1 MLSLA
6 GRRRM
11 MSNNTPMD
19 DLEERGIWSR
29 VKDRLGFSDIEED
42 YDDGDEAGTDSGR
55 RPTALRIQT
64 SRVSHVSVRLPQS
77 FDDARL
83 AADGLKDGRQQ
94 IINLEKTTAEMS
106 ERIIDFLNG
115 VTYAL
120 NGFVE
125 KVGDRV
131 YLFAPCNVMI
141 DVPDDLHKGSPM
153 LFDGHS

>member
-1 MLSLA
+1 MNSDLSA
-6 GRRRM
+6 
-11 MSNNTPMD
+11 
-19 DLEERGIWSR
+19 EEIRHRGIWTR
-29 VKDRLGFSDIEED
+29 IKEGFGISEIEEEFED
-42 YDDGDEAGTDSGR
+42 AE
-55 RPTALRIQT
+55 PTAEQAKRPVTLRLQ
-64 SRVSHVSVRLPQS
+64 SSKVSHVSVRQARS

-94 IINLEKTTAEMS
+94 IVNLEKTPQEIS

-131 YLFAPCNVMI
+131 YLFAPSNVVI
-141 DVPDDLHKGSPM
+141 EVPEDMRKVSTS
-153 LFDGHS
+153 LFE

>member
-1 MLSLA
+1 MNMPEDELEDRGLWSKLKEKI
-6 GRRRM
+6 GISEFEEELDDSEEVHDQSRKR
-11 MSNNTPMD
+11 PMT
-19 DLEERGIWSR
+19 IKIHSA
-29 VKDRLGFSDIEED
+29 K
-42 YDDGDEAGTDSGR
+42 
-55 RPTALRIQT
+55 
-64 SRVSHVSVRLPQS
+64 VSYVSVRQPQS

-94 IINLEKTTAEMS
+94 IINLEKTSPEMS

-131 YLFAPCNVMI
+131 YLFAPCNVLI
-141 DVPDDLHKGSPM
+141 DAPDDLHKSSSV
-153 LFDGHS
+153 LFSDNS

>member
-1 MLSLA
+1 MNGNITTDEFDQRSL
-6 GRRRM
+6 
-11 MSNNTPMD
+11 
-19 DLEERGIWSR
+19 WSR
-29 VKDRLGFSDIEED
+29 VKEKIGFSEELEEEF
-42 YDDGDEAGTDSGR
+42 DDTEAVRDEIRKRPGTLKLYS
-55 RPTALRIQT
+55 TK
-64 SRVSHVSVRLPQS
+64 VSYVSVRQPQS

-94 IINLEKTTAEMS
+94 IVNLEKTDPAMS

-131 YLFAPCNVMI
+131 YLFAPSNFMI
-141 DVPDDLHKGSPM
+141 DAPDDLHKSSPG
-153 LFDGHS
+153 LFDITSS

>member
-1 MLSLA
+1 
-6 GRRRM
+6 
-11 MSNNTPMD
+11 MSNNVSAD
-19 DLEERGIWSR
+19 EARDRGLWSRIKEGFGISELEEEYEDLEDAQER
-29 VKDRLGFSDIEED
+29 
-42 YDDGDEAGTDSGR
+42 R
-55 RPTALRIQT
+55 RPTTLRLQ
-64 SRVSHVSVRLPQS
+64 SVRVSHVSLRQPQS

-94 IINLEKTTAEMS
+94 IVNLEKTEQEMS

-131 YLFAPCNVMI
+131 YLFAPSNVVI
-141 DVPDDLHKGSPM
+141 DVPDEFSKSSAA
-153 LFDGHS
+153 LFETNPKRE

>member
-1 MLSLA
+1 
-6 GRRRM
+6 
-11 MSNNTPMD
+11 MSNNIPEE
-19 DLEERGIWSR
+19 DLEKRGLWRTI
-29 VKDRLGFSDIEED
+29 KETIGIHDELEEE
-42 YDDGDEAGTDSGR
+42 YEDEEETGGKKPPVTLKLHSAK
-55 RPTALRIQT
+55 
-64 SRVSHVSVRLPQS
+64 VSYVSVRLPQS

-94 IINLEKTTAEMS
+94 IINLENTSQEMS

-131 YLFAPCNVMI
+131 YLFAPSNVVI
-141 DVPDDLHKGSPM
+141 DTPENLHKSSPS
-153 LFDGHS
+153 LFENKS